1 MAFAPWLAARYD
13 SPPDTCIPWLTS
25 LTPPQFSEIDHTT
38 KLFATGRGDYRA
50 VFEPTYAC
58 NPDTGALQI
67 ELTFI
72 EWQNQPTGGHICVR
86 HAFDGSHEFRYSP
99 PGNTRTSLPRP
110 SPRPLAHS
118 SKPH

>member
-1 MAFAPWLAARYD
+1 
-13 SPPDTCIPWLTS
+13 
-25 LTPPQFSEIDHTT
+25 
-38 KLFATGRGDYRA
+38 

-99 PGNTRTSLPRP
+99 PGNTRTSLAHPPPHLLKQTPLTPQP
-110 SPRPLAHS
+110 SD
-118 SKPH
+118 